1 MSGATGAAAAAAAH
15 PRMIQEEEEHMTSY
29 SSEDLKQWEFKI
41 VRSTFNAFGNQ
52 QTLQKV
58 LQEEAEAGWELVE
71 KFDNARIRLRRR
83 KEERERDGHRTIDPY
98 RSMYG
103 AGEWSAVVII
113 FSVLI
118 FIVIIAGLIA
128 EIVTM

>member
-1 MSGATGAAAAAAAH
+1 
-15 PRMIQEEEEHMTSY
+15 MTSILAAY
-29 SSEDLKQWEFKI
+29 HNLSFRSALADLLLYYVQIEFPPYLRPHKHP
-41 VRSTFNAFGNQ
+41 
-52 QTLQKV
+52 
-58 LQEEAEAGWELVE
+58 ELVE